1 MVNNIEDGL
10 SNPRLVNL
18 STLTPNAP
26 SLAYDLV
33 VLNSEEISLTGGGV
47 NYKYTAVL
55 EENITLSHGVWGV
68 EVTDLAGN
76 VSVSDGSAVLD
87 AEAPYFANS
96 DLNSEVDGV
105 ILVDLLGPPD
115 PTISIAGVER
125 EGGFLNSTE
134 STSSV
139 EITIIPGVDTSSADP
154 VTENQVASI
163 VSIELDGTILALSEN
178 QVSSIFDAAS
188 SDLIEGLHT
197 ITVTSK
203 DIADNT
209 TVTDYTFV
217 KDTIAAEQPTK
228 ISVTGIGIDKVIN
241 K

>member
-1 MVNNIEDGL
+1 MLEGIEISDASDSGLKGDLVTSSQRPEITFVTDEKIRIDGAITLEDGL

-125 EGGFLNSTE
+125 RRLLKFNK

-139 EITIIPGVDTSSADP
+139 EITVIPGLDTSSAD
-154 VTENQVASI
+154 Q
-163 VSIELDGTILALSEN
+163 SEKSGCLN
-178 QVSSIFDAAS
+178 CFYRIRWNDFSF
-188 SDLIEGLHT
+188 L
-197 ITVTSK
+197 
-203 DIADNT
+203 
-209 TVTDYTFV
+209 
-217 KDTIAAEQPTK
+217 K
-228 ISVTGIGIDKVIN
+228 IK
-241 K
+241 